1 MNCYY
6 KRKGNIYKI
15 NKNRNKKEIIYGDIS
30 NDHPWEKYQG
40 DNYIAKNCSLQK
52 PIIKLIFL
60 TDDLKIRIEIT
71 KVRPEEVQERI
82 IYLFSIYD
90 NNWKEC
96 RDWKPENPNYH
107 GQLYSFSLLEQEV
120 TKEFNEMNEL
130 INALI
135 NLTEQVNSDHIFP
148 RRRDEEYYEA
158 QFLSCNLINS
168 EAFQQNPIYFSQYYC
183 LDFFYFTN
191 RGKINKYNTSNYKK
205 KNKINQFQLV
215 LNYFELTRLIGI
227 LAQCYSKNENN

>member
-1 MNCYY
+1 MINEFNSYY
-6 KRKGNIYKI
+6 YNKHKSRKIKDFP
-15 NKNRNKKEIIYGDIS
+15 IYGNTTDEF
-30 NDHPWEKYQG
+30 PWEKYQG
-40 DNYIAKNCSLQK
+40 NNYIAKNCSLQK

-60 TDDLKIRIEIT
+60 TDDLRIRIEIT

-130 INALI
+130 IDALI
-135 NLTEQVNSDHIFP
+135 NSV
-148 RRRDEEYYEA
+148 
-158 QFLSCNLINS
+158 FL
-168 EAFQQNPIYFSQYYC
+168 
-183 LDFFYFTN
+183 
-191 RGKINKYNTSNYKK
+191 
-205 KNKINQFQLV
+205 LV
-215 LNYFELTRLIGI
+215 VGSI
-227 LAQCYSKNENN
+227 